1 MSKSSK
7 GSAFEREICK
17 RLSMWWSDQER
28 DDIFWRTQASG
39 GRATIRFR
47 RGKGTHGQFGDIQAV
62 DPIGK
67 PLTDLVSLELKRGY
81 SGTSF
86 ADVIDT
92 NPRNLGNQTW
102 MKFFQQ
108 ARLEGKNSGTKYWAL
123 VSRRNKKEAMIF
135 IPLRLY
141 NELRKHFPAS
151 WDTRPCPCAMLSFGG
166 PAQEQKVEVV
176 GLLFSLFLERVKPEH
191 IKHLHHANRS
201 S

>member
-17 RLSMWWSDQER
+17 RLSLWWTYEDR
-28 DDIFWRTQASG
+28 DDVFWRTQASG

-67 PLTDLVSLELKRGY
+67 PLTDLLSLELKRGY

-86 ADVIDT
+86 ADLIDT
-92 NPRNLGNQTW
+92 PARCLANQTW
-102 MKFFQQ
+102 MKFFAQ
-108 ARLEGKNSGTKYWAL
+108 AREEGARSGAKHWAL

-135 IPLRLY
+135 IPLRLF
-141 NELRKHFPAS
+141 NLLRNRWPECWES
-151 WDTRPCPCAMLSFGG
+151 RPLPCVMLSFGG
-166 PAQEQKVEVV
+166 GALGVKIEAV
-176 GLLFSLFLERVKPEH
+176 GMMLESFFERVSPDQ
-191 IKHLHHANRS
+191 IKHLANA
-201 S
+201 